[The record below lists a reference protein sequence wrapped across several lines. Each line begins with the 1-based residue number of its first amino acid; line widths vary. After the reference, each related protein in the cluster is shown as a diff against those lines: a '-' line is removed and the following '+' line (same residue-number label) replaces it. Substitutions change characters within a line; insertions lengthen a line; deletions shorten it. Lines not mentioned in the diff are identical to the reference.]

1 MRKALAFTAAGITLG
16 AGLLSVAATANAAP
30 LAHRHQAGTTLTAA
44 QSAGVI
50 NGRGS
55 VTITGDLTEGS
66 TALARET
73 VTLETVNGRRTASDG
88 TARTNRGGS
97 VSFTVSPRST
107 TTYELVF
114 SGTSSLAPATSST
127 LTVRVGR

>member
-16 AGLLSVAATANAAP
+16 AGLLSVAATANAAT
-30 LAHRHQAGTTLTAA
+30 LHRHQAATTL
-44 QSAGVI
+44 SATESASVI
-50 NGRGS
+50 TRHGED
-55 VTITGDLTEGS
+55 TITGDLTEGS
-66 TALARET
+66 QVLARES
-73 VTLETVNGRRTASDG
+73 VTLETVQGRRLVAVG

-114 SGTSSLAPATSST
+114 NGTGTLSASQSGTVTAQVS
-127 LTVRVGR
+127 R